1 MKKLFAGIL
10 GLLLACTIA
19 ACGYREGVENSEQ
32 KAYLFFTGYADQVEV
47 LVDDVPLGLGK
58 RVTINDRYQIQP
70 GQHLVEVSHNGRV
83 IVRRQIYVTE
93 GAAKEI
99 QIPNP

>member
-1 MKKLFAGIL
+1 
-10 GLLLACTIA
+10 
-19 ACGYREGVENSEQ
+19 
-32 KAYLFFTGYADQVEV
+32 VEV

-58 RVTINDRYQIQP
+58 GITINDRYQIQP

-83 IVRRQIYVTE
+83 MARRQIYVSE
-93 GAAKEI
+93 GVAKEI